1 MTALALR
8 SLRHRTAAFTA
19 SFLAMLLGAAILM
32 AFASMLDTSAGNDV
46 SASDRE
52 TLTTMAVVVG
62 GWGLI
67 IVAFG
72 VASTLTLTVRQRSG
86 EIALLKSI
94 GATPAQLRRMIVSEA
109 AVMAIVAAA
118 VATVPAILAGS
129 LLLDLLK
136 DTEQVGAGV
145 DYDFGPVAVGMGLGI
160 TFVAATIA
168 AVIAARRAARMG
180 AQEAV
185 LASALEDPRMGRKR
199 IVAACLFLVL
209 GLHLAVITAT
219 AMRGKGA
226 DAMATAGQ
234 ASIFVAIGLSLL
246 APVLVR
252 AVTTRLAGPLEEAGG
267 ASGYLTALNVR
278 RRSHQMASA
287 LMPIILFVGI
297 AVGTLSMQRIENAAV
312 DAAGVTQTTE
322 EKSIETLNLVVVA
335 MIAVFA
341 AIMLLNTL
349 IAATIHRRR
358 EFGQQRL
365 AGSTPPQV
373 LRMVSL
379 ESLVLAA
386 TGVLFGSLAS
396 IFTVVP
402 FSIAR
407 TDSVLPDSTIA
418 IYVAVVGAA
427 VLLTLAA
434 SLGATR
440 RALRT
445 PAIEAAAV

>member
-1 MTALALR
+1 MTALAVC
-8 SLRHRTAAFTA
+8 SLRHRTAAFAA
-19 SFLAMLLGAAILM
+19 SFLTMLLGAAILM
-32 AFASMLDTSAGNDV
+32 AFASMLDTSAGSGV

-62 GWGLI
+62 GWGLL

-72 VASTLTLTVRQRSG
+72 VASTLTLTVRQRSR
-86 EIALLKSI
+86 EIALLKAV

-118 VATVPAILAGS
+118 LATAPAILGGS
-129 LLLDLLK
+129 LLLELLK

-145 DYDFGPVAVGMGLGI
+145 DHAFGPIAVGMGLGI

-168 AVIAARRAARMG
+168 AVAAARRAARMR

-185 LASALEDPRMGRKR
+185 VAAAHDDPPMSRKR
-199 IVAACLFLVL
+199 IVAAALFLLL
-209 GLHLAVITAT
+209 GCDLAVVTAT
-219 AMRGKGA
+219 VMRGKGA

-234 ASIFVAIGLSLL
+234 ASIFFAIGLSLL
-246 APVLVR
+246 APALVR
-252 AVTTRLAGPLEEAGG
+252 RVTARLAGPLAEAAG

-278 RRSHQMASA
+278 RRGQQLSSA
-287 LMPIILFVGI
+287 LMPMILFVGI
-297 AVGTLSMQRIENAAV
+297 AVGTLSMQNIENAAV

-322 EKSIETLNLVVVA
+322 ERSIETLNLVVVA
-335 MIAVFA
+335 IVAVFA

-349 IAATIHRRR
+349 IAATTHRRQ

-373 LRMVSL
+373 LRMVGL

-396 IFTVVP
+396 ILTVVP
-402 FSIAR
+402 FAIAR
-407 TDSVLPDSTIA
+407 TGSAPPESTIA
-418 IYVAVVGAA
+418 IHLAVVGAA
-427 VLLTLAA
+427 VLLTLAS
-434 SLGATR
+434 SLAATR

-445 PAIEAAAV
+445 PALEAAGA